1 MGGKYIEFSR
11 QFAFHLNIQV
21 IDGCARKPA
30 HVDDNDYMVE
40 KTDQLWKGP
49 PNLTMVFLLINF
61 KICTEN
67 GQIKTTKTGVNKDL
81 VLGDNY
87 T

>member
-1 MGGKYIEFSR
+1 
-11 QFAFHLNIQV
+11 
-21 IDGCARKPA
+21 
-30 HVDDNDYMVE
+30 MVE

-87 T
+87 QARAKRGRPQGGRADRGLLTN